1 MNLAQT
7 KYLLPAFQMA
17 LTATV
22 VFSPSAIQPRFSRIC
37 DMPGPN
43 PIYTTLLYAYAPLTP
58 PRLIWSRYVSERT
71 SFVVLIP
78 VVGIFWYW
86 VALNVQSWR
95 EKRRV
100 VMFSWRPAR
109 WVVDIL
115 LVACGLVCG
124 LAGLYKLY
132 AAASYAPSA
141 MHGNGCYGPNPWF
154 SLVPDILTGLF
165 LLAWFIALVYPFGRD
180 FIHSLRRL
188 TS

>member
-1 MNLAQT
+1 MPGAN
-7 KYLLPAFQMA
+7 PI
-17 LTATV
+17 LTA
-22 VFSPSAIQPRFSRIC
+22 
-37 DMPGPN
+37 
-43 PIYTTLLYAYAPLTP
+43 LLSLHAPLALPLRISWNYFSGT
-58 PRLIWSRYVSERT
+58 T
-71 SFVVLIP
+71 SFAIFIP

-86 VALNVQSWR
+86 VALNLQTWR
-95 EKRRV
+95 DNRRV

-132 AAASYAPSA
+132 VAASYAPSE

-154 SLVPDILTGLF
+154 SLVPEILTGLF
-165 LLAWFIALVYPFGRD
+165 LLAWFIALIYPFGRD
-180 FIHSLRRL
+180 FIHSFRRL